1 MKIVIEG
8 LISCSD
14 LKLSVVSSSGMLIIL
29 LTPNSSVDGSM
40 WFVFLLYWKSHNFQG
55 LPQREAP

>member
-40 WFVFLLYWKSHNFQG
+40 WFVFLLHLKSHNFQG
-55 LPQREAP
+55 LPQREGP